1 MLYLRMDNGKSSQ
14 FHPKITKDTCDFG
27 PLDHNRHIRHG
38 LRFTLQG
45 RKDHGGIG
53 LPAGIH
59 LYRCKEMGQDGSR
72 WVIPKLTLKQKTPR
86 C

>member
-1 MLYLRMDNGKSSQ
+1 
-14 FHPKITKDTCDFG
+14 
-27 PLDHNRHIRHG
+27 
-38 LRFTLQG
+38 
-45 RKDHGGIG
+45 
-53 LPAGIH
+53 